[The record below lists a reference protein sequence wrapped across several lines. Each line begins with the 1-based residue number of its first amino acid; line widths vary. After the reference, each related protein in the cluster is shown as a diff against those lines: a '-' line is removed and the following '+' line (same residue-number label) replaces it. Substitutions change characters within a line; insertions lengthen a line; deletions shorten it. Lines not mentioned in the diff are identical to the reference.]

1 MGWELPSRN
10 DDTEC
15 RKPHGQSRCIR
26 QKDHDG
32 VCEHNERVLAAKR
45 EGVIEGLEIALRL
58 VSPFVTSEN
67 SDLIRNHI
75 ERLRAEQKEG

>member
-1 MGWELPSRN
+1 MDGWSTLAR
-10 DDTEC
+10 
-15 RKPHGQSRCIR
+15 
-26 QKDHDG
+26 G
-32 VCEHNERVLAAKR
+32 VREKQLAAAR
-45 EGVIEGLEIALRL
+45 CEGVIEGLERALRL